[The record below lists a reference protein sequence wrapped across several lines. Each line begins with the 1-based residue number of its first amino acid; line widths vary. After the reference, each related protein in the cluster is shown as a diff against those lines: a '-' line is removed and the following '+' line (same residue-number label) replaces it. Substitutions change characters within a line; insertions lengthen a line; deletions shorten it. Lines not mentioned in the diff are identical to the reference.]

1 MYFSITVRNEYQRL
15 EAEIERL
22 ELEIAKFPAG
32 ELRAYKSGKRT
43 KFYCRTEEG
52 DYLYIKRAD
61 KDRLLKLAR
70 KGLYLAEKKDLLEQR
85 EYLRGLLDAPSGIAV
100 KKKYLAHPGI
110 KELLGAAK
118 ASFSEWEEAPY
129 ERSSEYPERL
139 VVPTKKGDM
148 VRSKS
153 EGMIAD
159 ALFQAQIPYRY
170 EAITPQLKGVG
181 IPDFIVLSPYSRHEI
196 VWEHFGMMDRPDY
209 CRRASGKLK
218 DYFDLGLIPDQNLIC
233 TYESKEHPLNLQ
245 SVEEQI
251 KKILTM

>member
-15 EAEIERL
+15 ETEIERL

-100 KKKYLAHPGI
+100 TV
-110 KELLGAAK
+110 
-118 ASFSEWEEAPY
+118 ASFFPTI
-129 ERSSEYPERL
+129 SSA
-139 VVPTKKGDM
+139 
-148 VRSKS
+148 VRSAS
-153 EGMIAD
+153 SGEW
-159 ALFQAQIPYRY
+159 
-170 EAITPQLKGVG
+170 TG
-181 IPDFIVLSPYSRHEI
+181 IIC
-196 VWEHFGMMDRPDY
+196 RP
-209 CRRASGKLK
+209 RTISSGAS
-218 DYFDLGLIPDQNLIC
+218 DI
-233 TYESKEHPLNLQ
+233 
-245 SVEEQI
+245 
-251 KKILTM
+251 